1 MKISGKLWN
10 EYLASWPE
18 DWWLDESDESVDGK
32 LLDDMPEDYEVRDT
46 DVLTVKWGYITQ
58 SAEQT
63 VSGVS
68 LIPHLIKWLKSKN
81 ATTILCS
88 VPNEFLDT
96 FTAFAKANN
105 IGLSK

>member
-32 LLDDMPEDYEVRDT
+32 LLDDMPEDYEVKDT
-46 DVLTVKWGYITQ
+46 DVVTITGG
-58 SAEQT
+58 AIMKGTEWT
-63 VSGVS
+63 VSGVA
-68 LIPHLIKWLKSKN
+68 LIPHLRKWLKAKN
-81 ATTILCS
+81 VTTILCS
-88 VPNEFLDT
+88 VPNEFLEA